1 MAAPGRQKNTGVVR
15 LARESGM
22 DSTTVSRKLARGMTP
37 DQIREQGA
45 LWAQKGTLKGRNKRR
60 VKPETL
66 QRVKSY
72 VPARRASVPTPP
84 VPPAPPSPKPAQAAG
99 PKPSENGHANGRA
112 NGRGARKELRIE
124 GENIIQA
131 ELRRAI
137 AQANEREAKVAIL
150 RGDWVPREQVN
161 FWVGAEIVEVRNII
175 MRMEDLGDDL
185 ALVDDPVECRRILRE
200 EAVRALASLRLMG
213 IEAAGGTA
221 QTQDKDEEGAD
232 DET

>member
-1 MAAPGRQKNTGVVR
+1 VAAPGRQKNTGVVR

-72 VPARRASVPTPP
+72 VPARRASAPTPSAI
-84 VPPAPPSPKPAQAAG
+84 PAPKPAQAAG
-99 PKPSENGHANGRA
+99 PKLMENGHANGRT
-112 NGRGARKELRIE
+112 NGRGARKELRID

-161 FWVGAEIVEVRNII
+161 FWVGSEIVEVRNII

-185 ALVDDPVECRRILRE
+185 ALIDDPVECRRILRG
-200 EAVRALASLRLMG
+200 EAVRALAALRLMG
-213 IEAAGGTA
+213 IEAAGGQASTSE
-221 QTQDKDEEGAD
+221 KDEE
-232 DET
+232 DE